1 MNVTL
6 RIVLAVALLLYFVCL
21 VHLLRKKKLDLRYS
35 LLWFL
40 MGFVMALILIFPN
53 AFGYLMRLIGIVE
66 SVNGLF
72 AVLIFAL
79 IIILVSITSI
89 VSKLNRD
96 LRQLVQKCA
105 IYEKRI
111 RELEGKDDK

>member
-6 RIVLAVALLLYFVCL
+6 RIVLAIALLLYFVCL
-21 VHLLRKKKLDLRYS
+21 IHLLRKKKLDLRYT
-35 LLWFL
+35 LLWLL
-40 MGFVMALILIFPN
+40 MGFVMALILIFPGV
-53 AFGYLMRLIGIVE
+53 FSYLIGLIGIVE

-96 LRQLVQKCA
+96 LRRLTQNCA

-111 RELEGKDDK
+111 RELEEKNDK